1 MADVVLSSCTT
12 ESQHSKQ
19 PTKATSSMHAWQIR
33 LANHLSIAFPLY
45 CVCIPATSATAF
57 ASSAPS
63 IH

>member
-1 MADVVLSSCTT
+1 VAGVVLSSCTT

-19 PTKATSSMHAWQIR
+19 PTKATSMHAWQIR
-33 LANHLSIAFPLY
+33 LANHLPIAFPLY

-57 ASSAPS
+57 ASSDPS